1 MTGVF
6 SLFDIHFAQGQSV
19 FNATFCVKLRNPNK
33 EITGARK
40 KMNDTPINQTP
51 DWNKDI
57 QPIDPLE
64 PITPQ
69 TVEDSAREA
78 AANVVD
84 DMNSAIED
92 TSKTLQDNV
101 RETERVAGAD
111 QPLLLPAPEP
121 LASSA
126 PVFVPKTNTLA
137 IISLISGL
145 VSWVLF
151 PVIGSIIG
159 LVTGFMG
166 RSEIKKSNGAETGD
180 GLAVAGIII
189 SGLNLLLGV
198 LCVCGFFAML
208 MFGIMLPG
216 LGN

>member
-1 MTGVF
+1 
-6 SLFDIHFAQGQSV
+6 
-19 FNATFCVKLRNPNK
+19 
-33 EITGARK
+33 
-40 KMNDTPINQTP
+40 MNDTPINQTP